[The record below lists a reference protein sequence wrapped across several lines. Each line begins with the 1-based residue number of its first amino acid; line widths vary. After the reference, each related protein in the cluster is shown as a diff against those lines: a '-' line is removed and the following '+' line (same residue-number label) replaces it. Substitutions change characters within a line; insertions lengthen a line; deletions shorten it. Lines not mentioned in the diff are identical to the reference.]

1 MPTLFVQIVTVIFS
15 LLIMPVVASA
25 QNTDIAPISVCV
37 DAKKS
42 SSCLTGDTT
51 IRTLY
56 GKGLVR
62 ASLGWKVRN
71 DLFVNP
77 VLGKLVQYGENFN
90 ALFIVEE
97 VTPDSDNNRPDG
109 HPSVPNMAIALFS
122 WTDGAWKLLSHAKG
136 LDGVGALGF
145 LNVDRLIVHIAG
157 YQQYFIEIPSGYTS
171 QGITEFFS
179 VFYASYNPNGK
190 PSPLIKEL
198 GTITTSSD
206 GCVSGIK
213 DQVHEVGE
221 LIVYFKERQYPDLI
235 LYRTK
240 TSCETAFFKRT
251 LPAQLFVFDKKSES
265 YRPKNWKN

>member
-1 MPTLFVQIVTVIFS
+1 MQIVTVIFS
-15 LLIMPVVASA
+15 VLIMPVVASA

-97 VTPDSDNNRPDG
+97 VTPDSENNRPDG

-157 YQQYFIEIPSGYTS
+157 YQQYFIEIPSGYTTSTGPSS
-171 QGITEFFS
+171 QRS
-179 VFYASYNPNGK
+179 
-190 PSPLIKEL
+190 
-198 GTITTSSD
+198 
-206 GCVSGIK
+206 
-213 DQVHEVGE
+213 
-221 LIVYFKERQYPDLI
+221 RQPALLI
-235 LYRTK
+235 LILPGP
-240 TSCETAFFKRT
+240 FMFNVFKRFFAYSCKACA
-251 LPAQLFVFDKKSES
+251 LRSAQQARPSLRSLIQKKT
-265 YRPKNWKN
+265 

>member
-1 MPTLFVQIVTVIFS
+1 
-15 LLIMPVVASA
+15 
-25 QNTDIAPISVCV
+25 
-37 DAKKS
+37 
-42 SSCLTGDTT
+42 
-51 IRTLY
+51 
-56 GKGLVR
+56 
-62 ASLGWKVRN
+62 
-71 DLFVNP
+71 
-77 VLGKLVQYGENFN
+77 
-90 ALFIVEE
+90 
-97 VTPDSDNNRPDG
+97 
-109 HPSVPNMAIALFS
+109 MAIALFS

-235 LYRTK
+235 KGSRK
-240 TSCETAFFKRT
+240 KRIAMGSGT
-251 LPAQLFVFDKKSES
+251 QVQDVNQLLKQFMQMQKMMKQMGGKGGLMKMMRSMGGKLPPGMLPP
-265 YRPKNWKN
+265 R